1 METLTIDIVNPKARK
16 LLEDMEDMEDM
27 ELITIRQNEAVERLE
42 RLLGKIRNLPEPAPT
57 YEEITK
63 EVEMVRQKRYE
74 QKKQQDN
81 S

>member
-16 LLEDMEDMEDM
+16 LLEDMEDM

>member
-16 LLEDMEDMEDM
+16 LLEDLEDL

-42 RLLGKIRNLPEPAPT
+42 RLLGKIRNVSGPAPT
-57 YEEITK
+57 FEEITK
-63 EVEMVRQKRYE
+63 EVEMVRQQRYE
-74 QKKQQDN
+74 QKYQQDN

>member
-16 LLEDMEDMEDM
+16 LLEDMEDME
-27 ELITIRQNEAVERLE
+27 LITIRQNEAVERLE
-42 RLLGKIRNLPEPAPT
+42 KLLGKIRNVPGPSPT

-63 EVEMVRQKRYE
+63 EVEIVRQQLYE
-74 QKKQQDN
+74 QKQQQDN

>member
-1 METLTIDIVNPKARK
+1 METLTIDILNPKARK
-16 LLEDMEDMEDM
+16 LLEDMEDM